1 MPENQAVKFGICSDL
16 SKAYIIKAMGWD
28 YIEVNAQQLLQG
40 LVPEDTFMGLGVLKA
55 AALPV
60 EAANCLIPGDLKL
73 VGPVVDWAKLEQYI
87 QRICARA
94 GEAGIEVLVLGS
106 GAARRVPDG
115 FSQSQARSQIIRFCQ
130 MAALAAARHHV
141 VVVLEPLCR
150 RECNIVNTVAEAMS
164 YVQSVNFPHFQCLLD
179 TYHFW
184 MEDEPADHVRAAAG
198 RIKHVHVADLQGRVA
213 PGRSG
218 QADYRPLFG
227 ILKQAGYHG
236 RISVEASFDDVADTG
251 AAVLAFLKQQ
261 WREA

>member
-1 MPENQAVKFGICSDL
+1 MSENSVVKFGICTDL
-16 SKAYIIKAMGWD
+16 SKAGTIKAMGWD
-28 YIEVNAQQLLQG
+28 FIEVNAQQFFQG
-40 LVPEDTFMGLGVLKA
+40 LAPDDTFIGLEALKT

-60 EAANCLIPGDLKL
+60 EAANCLVPGDLKL
-73 VGPVVDWAKLEQYI
+73 VGPAVDWGKLEAYME
-87 QRICARA
+87 RVCARA
-94 GEAGIEVLVLGS
+94 GKAGVSILVLGS

-115 FSQSQARSQIIRFCQ
+115 FSQAQARSQIIRFCQ
-130 MAALAAARHHV
+130 MAALAAARHRV

-164 YVQSVNFPHFQCLLD
+164 YVQSVNHPHFQCLLD

-184 MEDEPADHVRAAAG
+184 MEEESADHVRAAAG
-198 RIKHVHVADLQGRVA
+198 WIKHVHVADLQGRVA